1 MNKLIPS
8 LILFAVP
15 FLTQAKDSLSPVRA
29 RMQAFVNDKVISGSV
44 TAIATKDK
52 MLSQETV
59 GYADLKTKEAMRSDH
74 LFWIASMTKPMAAV
88 CVLQLQEEGK
98 LSIED
103 PVEKHL
109 PEFKGQWM
117 VDERDGGKLILRRAA
132 RTITIRDLLT
142 HTSGLANTGTPRTE
156 STLGELVMS
165 YSKTPL
171 NFEPGSKWSYSNAG
185 INTLGRI
192 VEVVSKI
199 PFADFLQERVL
210 DPCDMKDTTFWP
222 SKDQAKRIAKSY
234 RPDQQGELQQVEVRF
249 LAGGISNR
257 KRTPYPAGG
266 LYSTAGDVTR
276 FYQMMLNGGTF
287 NGKRVLKKETAALMT
302 QTQTGDIKTGFVDGM
317 SWGLGF
323 QVVKVPMGVT
333 ESLSAGTYGH
343 GGAYATQSW
352 ADPKRGII
360 VVMMIQ
366 RAGFRNGDNSPVRKG
381 FQEAAKKQ
389 LGR

>member
-1 MNKLIPS
+1 MNKLILP

-15 FLTQAKDSLSPVRA
+15 LLTQARDSVSPVRA
-29 RMQAFVNDKVISGSV
+29 QMQAFVNDSVISGSV

-52 MLSQETV
+52 ILNLETV
-59 GYADLKTKEAMRSDH
+59 GHADLKTKEAMRANH
-74 LFWIASMTKPMAAV
+74 LFWIASMTKPIAAV

-109 PEFKGQWM
+109 PEFKNQWM
-117 VDERDGGKLILRRAA
+117 VDSRDGGKLILKRPA
-132 RTITIRDLLT
+132 RPITIFDLLT
-142 HTSGLANTGTPRTE
+142 HTAGVANINSPRHE

-199 PFADFLQERVL
+199 PFEDFLQERVL

-234 RPDQQGELQQVEVRF
+234 RPDQKGELQQMEVRF

-266 LYSTAGDVTR
+266 LYSTAADVTR

-287 NGKRVLKKETAALMT
+287 NGKRVMKKETAALMT
-302 QTQTGDIKTGFVDGM
+302 QTQTGDIRTGFVDGM

-323 QVVKVPMGVT
+323 QVVKNPIGVT

-360 VVMMIQ
+360 LVMMIQ

>member
-109 PEFKGQWM
+109 PEFKNQWM
-117 VDERDGGKLILRRAA
+117 VDSRDGGKLILKRPA
-132 RTITIRDLLT
+132 RPITIFDLLT
-142 HTSGLANTGTPRTE
+142 HTAGVANTNSPRHE

-165 YSKTPL
+165 Y
-171 NFEPGSKWSYSNAG
+171 
-185 INTLGRI
+185 
-192 VEVVSKI
+192 
-199 PFADFLQERVL
+199 
-210 DPCDMKDTTFWP
+210 
-222 SKDQAKRIAKSY
+222 
-234 RPDQQGELQQVEVRF
+234 
-249 LAGGISNR
+249 
-257 KRTPYPAGG
+257 
-266 LYSTAGDVTR
+266 
-276 FYQMMLNGGTF
+276 
-287 NGKRVLKKETAALMT
+287 
-302 QTQTGDIKTGFVDGM
+302 
-317 SWGLGF
+317 
-323 QVVKVPMGVT
+323 
-333 ESLSAGTYGH
+333 
-343 GGAYATQSW
+343 
-352 ADPKRGII
+352 
-360 VVMMIQ
+360 
-366 RAGFRNGDNSPVRKG
+366 
-381 FQEAAKKQ
+381 
-389 LGR
+389 